1 MAEAITLARPYAEA
15 LFKMTKESLAPSKE
29 DIDLLDVI
37 FHDKNLLEFLANP
50 TISKEEAENFVLS
63 LIHIS
68 EPTRRYAISY
78 AVFCLKKK
86 KK

>member
-29 DIDLLDVI
+29 EIDLLEVI

-50 TISKEEAENFVLS
+50 IISKKRSRE
-63 LIHIS
+63 
-68 EPTRRYAISY
+68 
-78 AVFCLKKK
+78 FCLFLATTKFQ
-86 KK
+86 